1 MLQHWTDIT
10 NFKFL
15 LNNRISRM
23 MKNNNQNLEELE
35 KQFDK
40 FDVVNERNE
49 LEQEN
54 DEEFIVKMI
63 LKPMKQDDAETSS
76 KYKNKK
82 AKKNVDCVT
91 LTQMVRKN
99 EEKSNTEKNNENSD
113 EEDGENVDSDND
125 MALSELSNKSND
137 TNLFL
142 SALEGGTRQSMSLV
156 RLLHKIKP
164 KYVVLYDIELR
175 FVRQLEL
182 YQLLNYQD
190 PMRIYFLMYT
200 NSIEEQKYLTSVR
213 SEKEAFEILVR
224 EKAVNWKQDF

>member
-1 MLQHWTDIT
+1 MLSTLSINLKHS
-10 NFKFL
+10 KFL

-23 MKNNNQNLEELE
+23 MKNANQNLEELE

-63 LKPMKQDDAETSS
+63 LKPIKQDDDETNS
-76 KYKNKK
+76 KYNKNKK
-82 AKKNVDCVT
+82 RKKNADCVT

-99 EEKSNTEKNNENSD
+99 EEKNREKTTENSD
-113 EEDGENVDSDND
+113 DEDTDDANSDND
-125 MALSELSNKSND
+125 MALSELSNKSNN

-142 SALEGGTRQSMSLV
+142 SALEGGARQSLSLV
-156 RLLHKIKP
+156 RLLHKIQP

-182 YQLLNYQD
+182 YQSLNYQD
-190 PMRIYFLMYT
+190 PMRVYFLMYT

-224 EKAVNWKQDF
+224 EKAVNEI